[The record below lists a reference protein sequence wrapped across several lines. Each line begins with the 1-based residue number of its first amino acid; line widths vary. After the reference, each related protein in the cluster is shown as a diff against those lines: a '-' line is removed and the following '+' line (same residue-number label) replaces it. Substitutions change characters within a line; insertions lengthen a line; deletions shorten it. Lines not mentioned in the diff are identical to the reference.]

1 MQIWTTDVVVVGGGA
16 AGCYAALEL
25 TKEHIDTIIVC
36 KAACPSGRP
45 HDPDERSGSERSARK
60 HHTKDHTRWCIGR
73 ASRKHRQQ
81 KQKPRGILYVEL

>member
-45 HDPDERSGSERSARK
+45 HDPDERSGSGRSARI
-60 HHTKDHTRWCIGR
+60 HHTRWCIGR
-73 ASRKHRQQ
+73 ASRKHWQQ
-81 KQKPRGILYVEL
+81 KQEPQGILYVEL